1 MKYGDDGDPVEQAF
15 EAELFEV
22 ERETGATP
30 LGEECFVNP
39 DPQVAEQQRDGDESQ
54 PWSLTKFA
62 ASNHCSAH
70 L

>member
-1 MKYGDDGDPVEQAF
+1 MKHGDDGDPVEQAF

-22 ERETGATP
+22 
-30 LGEECFVNP
+30 
-39 DPQVAEQQRDGDESQ
+39 S
-54 PWSLTKFA
+54 A